1 MVTRFMCA
9 VTSEILFP
17 VEKPK
22 LNQKSS
28 REFNLLHAIL
38 KAHVSTFIGYILC
51 FRLLVSH
58 PCLLTEQHQD
68 RILQSV
74 VQRPRPSQRRPAVTT
89 TINLSLNNQRKSR
102 PPSLLPLL
110 LLHNRN
116 LLVSKIILNQRI
128 SWLILWNELSFSFL
142 RNLKV
147 TNFILNSKFP
157 KIKKL
162 SFIRIFL
169 SFHFELTSNNQ
180 SINDNLHVYVYHSKN
195 CDCCHSGICQH
206 LTM

>member
-58 PCLLTEQHQD
+58 PCLLTEQHRD

-74 VQRPRPSQRRPAVTT
+74 VQRLRRSQRRPAVTT

-110 LLHNRN
+110 LLLLLHNRN
-116 LLVSKIILNQRI
+116 QLVCKIILNQP
-128 SWLILWNELSFSFL
+128 
-142 RNLKV
+142 
-147 TNFILNSKFP
+147 TNAYHDLCEMSC
-157 KIKKL
+157 L
-162 SFIRIFL
+162 
-169 SFHFELTSNNQ
+169 FHSCA
-180 SINDNLHVYVYHSKN
+180 I
-195 CDCCHSGICQH
+195 
-206 LTM
+206 